1 VLTVDYERLGARPG
15 ELLLD
20 LGAGNGR
27 HAYEAFRRGIRVVAA
42 DFNHADMVECRTMC
56 GAMEAVG
63 EAPAGGL
70 AAATVADG
78 QSLPFPDATFDRII
92 AAEVMEHIPDDEAAA
107 AELARVLKPGGT
119 VAVTVPSWL
128 PEVVCW
134 KLSDEYHAPKVEGGH
149 VRIYTEAE
157 LRRKLAATAV
167 ERHGGLDVVPDVRV
181 APGEPGD
188 HPGGQLPL
196 GDGLGGVRHLGRGQD
211 AGHVGQP
218 AGLRRHGHDPPAW
231 PMWTEIPPRRRS
243 GACGRRAPGSC
254 PGPAAG
260 AARRPG

>member
-1 VLTVDYERLGARPG
+1 MLTVDYDRLGARAG

-70 AAATVADG
+70 AAASVADG
-78 QSLPFPDATFDRII
+78 QQLPFPDATFDRII
-92 AAEVMEHIPDDEAAA
+92 AAEVMEHIPDDERAA

-119 VAVTVPSWL
+119 VAITVPAWL

-157 LRRKLAATAV
+157 LRRKLAATGLEPEGSHQVHALHTPYWWLRCAV
-167 ERHGGLDVVPDVRV
+167 GPQRPIEEHPLTKAYHRLLVWDMVDQPLVTRV
-181 APGEPGD
+181 AEKLLQPV
-188 HPGGQLPL
+188 L
-196 GDGLGGVRHLGRGQD
+196 GKSLVLYARK
-211 AGHVGQP
+211 
-218 AGLRRHGHDPPAW
+218 
-231 PMWTEIPPRRRS
+231 PRSATVETRPTRVTVEEH
-243 GACGRRAPGSC
+243 
-254 PGPAAG
+254 
-260 AARRPG
+260 ARVA

>member
-1 VLTVDYERLGARPG
+1 LLTVDYERLGARPG

-42 DFNHADMVECRTMC
+42 DFLHADMAECRTMC
-56 GAMEAVG
+56 AAMEAVG
-63 EAPAGGL
+63 EAPPGGM

-78 QSLPFPDATFDRII
+78 QQLPFPDATFDRII
-92 AAEVMEHIPDDEAAA
+92 AAEVMEHIPDDVQAAG
-107 AELARVLKPGGT
+107 ELARVLKPGGT

-157 LRRKLAATAV
+157 LRRKLAATGLEPLGSHQVHALHTPYWWLRCAIGPQRPIEDHPLTKAYHRLLVWDMVDRPLATRLAEKLLQPVLGKSLVLYARKPRSAAV
-167 ERHGGLDVVPDVRV
+167 ESRPAPATLGGHARV
-181 APGEPGD
+181 A
-188 HPGGQLPL
+188 
-196 GDGLGGVRHLGRGQD
+196 
-211 AGHVGQP
+211 
-218 AGLRRHGHDPPAW
+218 
-231 PMWTEIPPRRRS
+231 
-243 GACGRRAPGSC
+243 
-254 PGPAAG
+254 
-260 AARRPG
+260 